1 MNKCQITALDKEIRR
16 PQSKAAFM
24 RLGERATMI
33 KFHWNTS
40 TIIVTYQKNW
50 LRLGKRTS
58 GV

>member
-33 KFHWNTS
+33 KFHWTS
-40 TIIVTYQKNW
+40 RVTIAKNQQP
-50 LRLGKRTS
+50 T
-58 GV
+58 